1 MKLKNHFDMSEYIPS
16 CSRKSG
22 AVSTVPEWPI
32 GFIALLI
39 ATASGAALAQ
49 TQGVT
54 KTEITIGSGQDLSGP
69 LAGYSKP
76 LRNGMMMRAEEINEQ
91 GGINGRKLKL
101 IVEDHGYDPKKAVLA
116 TQKMVQRDKIF
127 AMVGTIGTA
136 MNLASM
142 PIEFEKNVPNLFP
155 LAAAR
160 EMYEPLHKL
169 KFSFAATY
177 FDQMRSGVKYLA
189 KVKGYKKV
197 CSMYQDDDFGLEVMH
212 GAEAGLKEINLA
224 IIEKTTFKR
233 GATDFSSQIVR
244 MRGAGCDL
252 VVLGTII
259 RETVGA
265 IGEARKIGWNV
276 EFIGSSAA
284 YDAVIHKLGGKLV
297 DGFYAMNTINNPYMD
312 DASKNVREWAERY
325 KKKFNEDPTV
335 YSAYGYLLIRLFGTL
350 VENTGPNLST
360 ETFLAQLEK
369 TTYPRDFFGADEMT
383 FSKTKHLGTYRARL
397 SQIQNGKWTPITD
410 YITE

>member
-22 AVSTVPEWPI
+22 AVSTVPKWPI

-101 IVEDHGYDPKKAVLA
+101 VVEDHGYDPKKAVLA

>member
-1 MKLKNHFDMSEYIPS
+1 VKRNL
-16 CSRKSG
+16 
-22 AVSTVPEWPI
+22 
-32 GFIALLI
+32 IALIL
-39 ATASGAALAQ
+39 AAASGVALAQ
-49 TQGVT
+49 TQGVS
-54 KTEITIGSGQDLSGP
+54 KNEILVGSGQDLSGP

-76 LRNGMMMRAEEINEQ
+76 LRNGMMMRAEEINDQ

-101 IVEDHGYDPKKAVLA
+101 VVEDHGYDPKKAVLA

-142 PIEFEKNVPNLFP
+142 PIQFEKNVPNLFP
-155 LAAAR
+155 LTAAR
-160 EMYEPLHKL
+160 EMYEPLQKL

-177 FDQMRSGVKYLA
+177 YDQMRAGVKHMV
-189 KVKGYKKV
+189 KTKGYKKV
-197 CSMYQDDDFGLEVMH
+197 CSMYQDDDFGLEVVR

-224 IIEKTTFKR
+224 LAEKTTFKR
-233 GATDFSSQIVR
+233 GSTDFSSQIAR

-259 RETVGA
+259 RETVGG
-265 IGEARKIGWNV
+265 IGEARKNGWNV

-284 YDAVIHKLGGKLV
+284 YDAIIHRLGGKVV
-297 DGFYAMNTINNPYMD
+297 DGFYATNTVNNPYMD

-335 YSAYGYLLIRLFGTL
+335 FSAYGYAVINGFAGV
-350 VENTGPNLST
+350 VEKTGPNLTT
-360 ETFLAQLEK
+360 ETFIAQLEK
-369 TTYPRDFFGADEMT
+369 TTIPRDMFGSDEMT
-383 FSKTKHLGTYRARL
+383 FTKTKHLGSNRARL
-397 SQIQNGKWTPITD
+397 SQIQNGKWVPITD